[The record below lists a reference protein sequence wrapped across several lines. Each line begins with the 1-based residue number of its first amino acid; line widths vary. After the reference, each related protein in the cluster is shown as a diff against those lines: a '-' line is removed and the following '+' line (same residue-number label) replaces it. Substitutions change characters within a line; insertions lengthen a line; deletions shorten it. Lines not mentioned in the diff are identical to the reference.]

1 MQPLEETPKKN
12 AATPQRSATGRL
24 AWHPNVGVIDAR
36 RRETHI
42 IGYIIIRV
50 HTGHAH
56 TSYCTTRSTLGHGS
70 VEYTA
75 AKPDLLFRLQARHYS
90 TTTMAPAHR
99 LAADLGP
106 YLVVRGALTSGAL

>member
-1 MQPLEETPKKN
+1 M
-12 AATPQRSATGRL
+12 
-24 AWHPNVGVIDAR
+24 H
-36 RRETHI
+36 
-42 IGYIIIRV
+42 
-50 HTGHAH
+50 HAH
-56 TSYCTTRSTLGHGS
+56 TNYVQHAQLLGTVC

-75 AKPDLLFRLQARHYS
+75 AKPDLLFKLQALHYS